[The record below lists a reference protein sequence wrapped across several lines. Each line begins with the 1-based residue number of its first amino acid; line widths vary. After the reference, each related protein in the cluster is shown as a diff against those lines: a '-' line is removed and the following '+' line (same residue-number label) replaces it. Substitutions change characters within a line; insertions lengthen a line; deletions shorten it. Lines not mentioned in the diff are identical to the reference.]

1 MKTFHIIAAILTVFF
16 SLSLQGCKDLTE
28 LNENPNGTDESEVN
42 PNLVLPTVLTEGA
55 KTYLNLGYQ
64 EVAGVMQHTQ
74 KDAWYDAH
82 NDYAWSGS
90 GSQNW
95 SGCYSVLRNNQ
106 VLINRAEEL
115 SLEFHYGVGLVM
127 RAFMFGLITDVWGD
141 APYTDALRA
150 EQGGSEN
157 LLPKYDNQETIYRGI
172 IEDLERASEL
182 LSKDPSSY
190 TSILPAADVY
200 FNGNPAR
207 WRQFANSLLLRYHMR
222 LSEKLPSESR
232 AAIERIYGDRQ
243 RYPFILNSE
252 HDVAMAFPGT
262 NQSDS
267 WPTNT
272 VNDASGSNY
281 RRLKMCATLVEY
293 MQQRHDPR
301 LAVWAKKVEVPLV
314 VSSEFPAGT
323 DEIVNGKRHLS
334 PDRVANTTVNT
345 DPDYVGLPAS
355 VSALPS
361 GYNLNPTPG
370 QTSFNPHVSYLHE
383 RYSMAKDPLLKAR
396 LLSAAEV
403 HFILAEAALK
413 GWNVGDAKTHY
424 ENAIKS
430 SLETWNVAG
439 AYTDYIAHPRVA
451 FQNKLEQL
459 IEQKWVASWTAAT
472 ESWFDYRR
480 TGYPALKAGPV
491 AIRQAIPVRF
501 LYMQDELNINSKN
514 VAEAMERLELTSYSR
529 TDGKN
534 SPWSK
539 PWLMQGTSKP
549 W

>member
-1 MKTFHIIAAILTVFF
+1 MKTRNIAAILLFLLSF
-16 SLSLQGCKDLTE
+16 SIQGCKDLTE
-28 LNENPNGTDESEVN
+28 LNENPNGTDESDVN
-42 PNLVLPTVLTEGA
+42 PNLILPTVLTEGA
-55 KTYLNLGYQ
+55 KSYLNLGYQ

-82 NDYAWSGS
+82 NDYSWSGS
-90 GSQNW
+90 GAQNW

-106 VLINRAEEL
+106 VLIKRAEEL
-115 SLEFHYGVGLVM
+115 NLDFHHGVGLVM

-150 EQGGSEN
+150 EQGGSTY
-157 LLPKYDNQETIYRGI
+157 LLPRYDHQEVIYAGI
-172 IEDLERASEL
+172 IQDLERANEL
-182 LSKDPSSY
+182 LSKDASAY
-190 TSILPAADVY
+190 LSILPAADVY
-200 FNGNPAR
+200 FNGNPSH
-207 WRQFANSLLLRYHMR
+207 WQQFANSLLLRYHMR
-222 LSEKLPSESR
+222 LSAKLPTQSQI
-232 AAIERIYGDRQ
+232 AIERIYEDPQ
-243 RYPFILNSE
+243 QYPLILNSE
-252 HDVAMAFPGT
+252 HDAAMAYPGT
-262 NQSDS
+262 NESDS

-293 MQQRHDPR
+293 MQDRNDPR
-301 LAVWAKKVEVPLV
+301 LPIWAKKVEIPLV
-314 VSSEFPAGT
+314 VSADFPSGT
-323 DEIVNGKRHLS
+323 DEIVDGKRHLS
-334 PDRVANTTVNT
+334 PDQVANITIDT
-345 DPDYVGLPAS
+345 DPDYVGLPPS

-361 GYNLNPTPG
+361 GYNMNPTPG

-383 RYSMAKDPLLKAR
+383 RYSLPKDPLLKAR

-413 GWNVGDAKTHY
+413 GWDVGDAKTHY
-424 ENAIKS
+424 ETAIKS
-430 SLETWNVAG
+430 SLETWDIADT
-439 AYTDYIAHPRVA
+439 YTDYIAQPQVV
-451 FQNKLEQL
+451 FQNNLEQL

-472 ESWFDYRR
+472 ESWLDYRR

-491 AIRQAIPVRF
+491 AIRPAIPVRF

-539 PWLMQGTSKP
+539 PWLLQGTSKP

>member
-1 MKTFHIIAAILTVFF
+1 MKTRNIAVLLLFLL

-28 LNENPNGTDESEVN
+28 LNENPNGTDKSDVN

-55 KTYLNLGYQ
+55 KIYLDLGYQ
-64 EVAGVMQHTQ
+64 TVAGVMQHTQ

-95 SGCYSVLRNNQ
+95 SGCYAVLRNNQ
-106 VLINRAEEL
+106 VLINRAEAL
-115 SLEFHYGVGLVM
+115 NLDFHHGVALTM
-127 RAFMFGLITDVWGD
+127 RAFMFGLIADVWGD
-141 APYTDALRA
+141 APYTAALQA
-150 EQGGSEN
+150 EQGGSEY
-157 LLPKYDNQETIYRGI
+157 LLPRYDSQETIYRGVI
-172 IEDLERASEL
+172 QDLERANEL
-182 LSKDPSSY
+182 FSKDPSEY
-190 TSILPAADVY
+190 ASILAAADVY
-200 FNGNPAR
+200 FNGDPML

-232 AAIERIYGDRQ
+232 TAVEHIYANPQQYPLIRNSAHDAA
-243 RYPFILNSE
+243 
-252 HDVAMAFPGT
+252 MTFPGT
-262 NQSDS
+262 NESDS

-293 MQQRHDPR
+293 MQDRKDPR
-301 LAVWAKKVEVPLV
+301 LPIWAKKVEIPLV
-314 VSSEFPAGT
+314 VRADFPPGT
-323 DEIVNGKRHLS
+323 DEIVDGKRHLS
-334 PDRVANTTVNT
+334 PDKVASTNINT
-345 DPDYVGLPAS
+345 DPDYVGLPPS

-361 GYNLNPTPG
+361 GYNMNPTPG

-383 RYSMAKDPLLKAR
+383 RYSLPKDPLLKAR

-413 GWNVGDAKTHY
+413 GWDVGDTKTHY
-424 ENAIKS
+424 EQAIKS
-430 SLETWNVAG
+430 SLETWGVAETYG
-439 AYTDYIAHPRVA
+439 SYIAQPQVA
-451 FQNKLEQL
+451 FNNSLEQL

-472 ESWFDYRR
+472 ESWLDYRR

-491 AIRQAIPVRF
+491 AIRPVIPVRF

-514 VAEAMERLELTSYSR
+514 VGEAMERLELTSYSR
-529 TDGKN
+529 SDGKN

-539 PWLMQGTSKP
+539 PWLLQGTSKP